1 MGRRTAAKRQRR
13 AARAA
18 AADETDQSPP
28 ESPTLGELKERLR
41 KTINDYVQSGGRL
54 TVQYMPTDELLR
66 RRIAANEQIVT
77 AYIQTMSN
85 QPNEQL
91 PITSYSSHFNLP
103 TITEEPERLTN

>member
-18 AADETDQSPP
+18 EADQSDKSPS
-28 ESPTLGELKERLR
+28 ESPSLGELKERLR

-66 RRIAANEQIVT
+66 QRMAANEQIAT
-77 AYIQTMSN
+77 TYIQTLSD
-85 QPNEQL
+85 QTNEQL
-91 PITSYSSHFNLP
+91 PIISYSSHFNLP
-103 TITEEPERLTN
+103 TITEEPTMTD